1 MLRVSIILV
10 LALSIACNSGPDYE
24 YYTNEY
30 YTVLPYVIEDVTDRY
45 LYIGELTLDP
55 YEYSDDRFY
64 LIESPSHL
72 DSVFRYI
79 DYMWE
84 STPRLDSLFPE
95 DGDLVLFDFLLCCS
109 HELLE
114 YSLESNQDTL
124 RVVLHM
130 RHDLNFYNAKCQ
142 GCWFAIGVTSQ

>member
-1 MLRVSIILV
+1 MLRVSIILI
-10 LALSIACNSGPDYE
+10 LATSMACNSGPDYE

-30 YTVLPYVIEDVTDRY
+30 YTVLPYVIGTVMDQY
-45 LYIGELTLDP
+45 IYIGELSLCP
-55 YEYSDDRFY
+55 YEYSDDNFY
-64 LIESPSHL
+64 LIGSPTQL
-72 DSVFRYI
+72 DSTFRYI
-79 DYMWE
+79 DYMLE
-84 STPRLDSLFPE
+84 STPRLDTLFPE

-124 RVVLHM
+124 RVILQM

-142 GCWFAIGVTSQ
+142 SCWFAIGVTNQ